1 MARAMGVAS
10 ARTVAALPGGALQR
24 ITRLEPATGQ
34 RGDREI
40 KPGSVGF
47 GKGTVRF
54 HACASDCALVPPLLL
69 LLLLFSLIFICPV
82 LGSPRRSFGA
92 VAQLQRGGR
101 GDPANGPT
109 HAA

>member
-69 LLLLFSLIFICPV
+69 FPLIFLRPV
-82 LGSPRRSFGA
+82 VGSPRRSFGA